1 MFNLGYTYRSSA
13 RMRQK
18 VSGFTLLELMVTIII
33 LAIVVSFAVPS
44 FRQTVL
50 ESRIGS
56 QINEFSGVI
65 ALARSEAT
73 KLQGGVVSVCSSTD
87 GAACN
92 GGASWDQGWILFR
105 DVDAD
110 GVIDNG
116 VDQLIK
122 VGSVLGGGN
131 TARVSGLSS
140 NDGTLIQFSSR
151 GFPLPATVGSSAAGT
166 LSVCDSR
173 GAGDARAIVVGVSG
187 QVRLARDENGDGIVD
202 DHNGAS
208 VTCP

>member
-87 GAACN
+87 GATCN

-122 VGSVLGGGN
+122 VGSVLG
-131 TARVSGLSS
+131 
-140 NDGTLIQFSSR
+140 
-151 GFPLPATVGSSAAGT
+151 
-166 LSVCDSR
+166 
-173 GAGDARAIVVGVSG
+173 
-187 QVRLARDENGDGIVD
+187 
-202 DHNGAS
+202 
-208 VTCP
+208 

>member
-1 MFNLGYTYRSSA
+1 M

-18 VSGFTLLELMVTIII
+18 ISGFTLLELMVTIVI

-56 QINEFSGVI
+56 QINEFSGLI

-73 KLQGGVVSVCSSTD
+73 KLQEGVVSVCSTTD
-87 GAACN
+87 GTTCN
-92 GGASWDQGWILFR
+92 GGANWDQGWILFR

-116 VDQLIK
+116 VDELIK
-122 VGSVLGGGN
+122 VGGLLSGGN
-131 TARVSGLSS
+131 TARVDGLSS
-140 NDGTLIQFSSR
+140 SDGSLVRFSSR
-151 GFPLPATVGSSAAGT
+151 GFPLPDAIGSSAAGT
-166 LSVCDSR
+166 LRVCDSR
-173 GAGDARAIVVGVSG
+173 GASDARAVVISVSG

-202 DHNGAS
+202 DHNGVS